1 MVGQTALS
9 FPLEDLRIG
18 SMEVRKMPT
27 HSYIQGSG
35 DTERGC
41 LIQKR
46 LWKDH
51 AGKRMPGINL
61 AA

>member
-1 MVGQTALS
+1 MNEWLDKRLLS

-27 HSYIQGSG
+27 HSDIEGSG

-41 LIQKR
+41 LARK
-46 LWKDH
+46 
-51 AGKRMPGINL
+51 AGKTTQEENL
-61 AA
+61 G